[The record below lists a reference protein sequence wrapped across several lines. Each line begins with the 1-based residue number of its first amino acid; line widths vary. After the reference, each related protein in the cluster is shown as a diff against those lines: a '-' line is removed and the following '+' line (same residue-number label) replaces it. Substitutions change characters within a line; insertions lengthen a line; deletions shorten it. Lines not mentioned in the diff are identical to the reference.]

1 MQESYDNFFNACM
14 RFRKLNFSGIIPEI
28 SGGEFAALQSVR
40 CCEKHRCKEQEK
52 VTVSMLADEMCI
64 NITAV
69 SRTLKALEEEG
80 YIERSVSRKDRRITY
95 VELTEAGQKVLER
108 TNAIISEFSNA
119 VVNEMGIEQMEQL
132 TTHMIR
138 LYDVASRE
146 IEKRK
151 IVKKGEKE

>member
-1 MQESYDNFFNACM
+1 MQENYANFFNVCM

-28 SGGEFAALQSVR
+28 SGGEFVALQSIS
-40 CCEKHRCKEQEK
+40 CCEKYRCKELEK
-52 VTVSMLADEMCI
+52 VTVSMLAEEMCI

-69 SRTLKALEEEG
+69 SRTLKTLEEEG

-95 VELTEAGQKVLER
+95 VELTELGKKALER
-108 TNAIISEFSNA
+108 TNAIISDFSEA